1 MKSEQKR
8 NGIGITRAGREK
20 MLLHSL
26 LCMVK
31 AIEINQKW
39 MKASV
44 LGCLW
49 ASSEIVLGSFLHNL
63 RIPFSGSILTGIGI
77 IILVSVSYLWKE
89 KGLFWRSGLV
99 CSLMKSISPSAFI
112 FGPMI
117 AIFMEGFLLE
127 AAVWIAG
134 RNAFAY
140 ILGGMLAMSWTL
152 FQKIA
157 NLVIIYGFHIVE
169 LYENLVM
176 YAGNQLHIIS
186 ENIWAPVGILWM
198 LYLAGGIL
206 SAIAGILTGKKALR
220 FPSFPE
226 DMDSGIAREIQS
238 RKAGEQFRYS
248 LTWLGFDLAG
258 MIITLFLMNYT
269 GWKWWTFSGLM
280 VLTIWGFRY
289 HKAMRPLKKPRFWI
303 FFFLIT
309 MLTSFLFTRLS
320 GNKGSLGNGIL
331 TGIQMNFRAAVMVV
345 GFSALGTELMN
356 PSIGRFFRKTA
367 FRQLHLALEVA
378 FETLPFVI
386 ARLSGLKHIFRRPVS
401 VLHQLISQADYW
413 LQKLTLKNIPK
424 QMVTILTGQIGQGK
438 SGMLEALVKV
448 LQGKGY
454 RIGGIVSPCRMEE
467 GLRTGYDLVD
477 VATGERTFL
486 SGVEGD
492 EGMVHVG
499 RFYFST
505 EGIAFGKKALSVE
518 TVCGSDFIVVDEI
531 GPWELENQGW
541 APCITGILLK
551 TEIPMIWSVRE
562 SIVDKVIE
570 NWELTH
576 YRVFHVSESG
586 LDEIT
591 DFICK
596 LLSDLKSNGNL
607 PEKPA

>member
-1 MKSEQKR
+1 MTKT
-8 NGIGITRAGREK
+8 I
-20 MLLHSL
+20 H
-26 LCMVK
+26 
-31 AIEINQKW
+31 INQKW
-39 MKASV
+39 LKASV

-99 CSLMKSISPSAFI
+99 CSLMKSVSPSAFI

-117 AIFMEGFLLE
+117 AIFMEGLLLE
-127 AAVWIAG
+127 AAVRISG
-134 RNAFAY
+134 RNVFAY

-169 LYENLVM
+169 LYENLAL
-176 YAGNQLHIIS
+176 YASDQLHILS
-186 ENIWAPVGILWM
+186 DNIWAPVGFLWM
-198 LYLAGGIL
+198 LYLAGGIF

-220 FPSFPE
+220 FPTVPE

-238 RKAGEQFRYS
+238 RKADEHFRYS
-248 LTWLGFDLAG
+248 LTWLGFNIAG
-258 MIITLFLMNYT
+258 MIITLFMMNYT
-269 GWKWWTFSGLM
+269 DWKWWTFSGLV
-280 VLTIWGFRY
+280 VLTTWGFRY

-303 FFFLIT
+303 FFILIT
-309 MLTSFLFTRLS
+309 MLTSFLFTELS
-320 GNKGSLGNGIL
+320 GNKGSLINGIL

-345 GFSALGTELMN
+345 GFSAIGTELLN
-356 PSIGRFFRKTA
+356 PSIGRFFSKTA

-401 VLHQLISQADYW
+401 VLHQLISHADYW

-424 QMVTILTGQIGQGK
+424 QPVTILTGKIGQGK

-448 LQGKGY
+448 LQEKGY

-467 GLRTGYDLVD
+467 GHRTGYDLVD
-477 VATGERTFL
+477 VATGKRTFL
-486 SGVEGD
+486 SGVEED
-492 EGMVHVG
+492 EGMIHVG

-505 EGIAFGKKALSVE
+505 EGIAFGKKALSLENVSS
-518 TVCGSDFIVVDEI
+518 SDFIVVDEI

-541 APCITGILLK
+541 APSITTIFLK
-551 TEIPMIWSVRE
+551 TDIPMIWCVRE
-562 SIVDKVIE
+562 SIVDRVIE
-570 NWELTH
+570 SWELTQ
-576 YRVFHVSESG
+576 YRVFHVADS
-586 LDEIT
+586 D
-591 DFICK
+591 
-596 LLSDLKSNGNL
+596 LSDITSTVSGHLSDACNGQVGT
-607 PEKPA
+607 P